1 MISLTLKTLLLWLEM
16 TEKIIKMIEMNTL
29 LIPEQREKLTIK
41 SVLNKHKT
49 KETLTNV
56 FSKICSRLLFK
67 FIAMNFYPIYFLK
80 TW

>member
-49 KETLTNV
+49 K
-56 FSKICSRLLFK
+56 
-67 FIAMNFYPIYFLK
+67 
-80 TW
+80 